1 MLAPGSVPTSLL
13 CVGRADAQYQANWVR
28 IGNTDF
34 ASDEFFAAKDSW
46 RAVSRLQVLQRISL
60 HVGYVRGRT
69 VSNASPPPGYH
80 NGRASPF
87 SFTRTKAGSP
97 CKWVD
102 TRRALPSA
110 DHFKLSAL

>member
-69 VSNASPPPGYH
+69 VSNGYPAMPVAPEPSSPSRFLVLFSSLGC
-80 NGRASPF
+80 RSPF
-87 SFTRTKAGSP
+87 RSR
-97 CKWVD
+97 
-102 TRRALPSA
+102 
-110 DHFKLSAL
+110 